1 MWRAIKRAYLIT
13 GDYEMKLLTYLFTF
27 WVVSFTAPF
36 ATSAQTVDIP
46 DQNLRTAIEEVLGK
60 NRNEKITQED
70 METLVVFTAENKEIE
85 NLEGFQHAI
94 NLQEINLQDNFIS
107 DLAQLREMRQLRE
120 IRLSNNLIESLET
133 LENKLTVEILAVN
146 SNFISD
152 ITVLE
157 SLINLSNLDISD
169 NDDIDDLKPL
179 SNLDSLINLSLN
191 NMPTADLSP
200 LTGLSSLRG
209 FFASNTT
216 LSNLDALAKGAPKLE
231 FLVCNNCDISDISF
245 LNTLTNMQNLHL
257 VNNNIEN
264 IKVLANLE
272 RLDRLFLHDNE
283 ISDITPLAQLSNLI
297 TVDLRNNNIEDF
309 SPLTSAV
316 SRGAN
321 IQDDGNPGFIADAP
335 KIRGPWLWTIVPTAD
350 NISGKQAANSGIDYL
365 AAATEGEI
373 TETIIATQ
381 GAVKGTP
388 VGQQKWKIGRLSQT
402 GGNNINELA
411 NDIALGIDDINHHVA
426 YGSIILSTEREFSTA
441 MFIGGDDAVKVW
453 LNGKLIYN
461 EADTPD
467 NQNIHTVDSIADNY
481 QDRFGITLKKGDN
494 FLLVAVYESEG
505 WWSGFFGFDSTA
517 IFDVRIPN
525 YNPPVPNKE
534 DLNGDGIVS
543 ILDMVEL
550 AFYFEAK
557 IKDATSIYDL
567 NGDNSID
574 INDLMIIVDKIN
586 SQVVSVESATLSPAI
601 VQGWIELAWIEYDGS
616 PEFQKGITYLKNLL
630 SFLTTPNHTVMK
642 TALLANYP
650 NPFNPETWIP
660 YQLAS
665 QANVTI
671 TIHSAS
677 GALLQTLELGRR
689 VSGEYITPDRAAHW
703 DGKNA
708 QGESVAS
715 GVYFYTLTANDFT
728 ATRKMLIIK

>member
-1 MWRAIKRAYLIT
+1 
-13 GDYEMKLLTYLFTF
+13 MKLLTLLLTF
-27 WVVSFTAPF
+27 CVVFFAAPF
-36 ATSAQTVDIP
+36 ATSAQTIDIP
-46 DQNLRTAIEEVLGK
+46 DQNLRAAIEEVFGK

-70 METLVVFTAENKEIE
+70 METLVVFIAENKEIE
-85 NLEGFQHAI
+85 NLEGIQYAI
-94 NLQEINLQDNFIS
+94 NLQEINLEDNFIS
-107 DLAQLREMRQLRE
+107 DLAQLREMRQLRV
-120 IRLSNNLIESLET
+120 ISLSNNLIESLEP

-157 SLINLSNLDISD
+157 SLINLINLDISD

-179 SNLDSLINLSLN
+179 SNLDRLINLSLN

-216 LSNLDALAKGAPKLE
+216 LSNLDALSKGSPKLE
-231 FLVCNNCDISDISF
+231 VLVCNNCDISDISF

-264 IKVLANLE
+264 IKALANLE
-272 RLDRLFLHDNE
+272 RLERLTLHDNE

-316 SRGAN
+316 SRGVN
-321 IQDDGNPGFIADAP
+321 IQDNGNPGFIPDAP

-350 NISGKQAANSGIDYL
+350 DISGKQAANSGIDYL

-373 TETIIATQ
+373 TETIISTQ
-381 GAVKGTP
+381 GAVEGTP
-388 VGQQKWKIGRLSQT
+388 VGQLKWKIGRISQT

-453 LNGKLIYN
+453 LNGELIYN
-461 EADTPD
+461 DADTAD
-467 NQNIHTVDSIADNY
+467 NQNIETTDSIVDNY

-494 FLLVAVYESEG
+494 FLLVAVYENEG

-543 ILDMVEL
+543 ILDMIEL
-550 AFYFEAK
+550 ASYFDAE
-557 IKDATSIYDL
+557 IKDATTIYDL

-574 INDLMIIVDKIN
+574 IIDFMLIVDKIN
-586 SQVVSVESATLSPAI
+586 SQAVNVDSATLSPAI
-601 VQGWIELAWIEYDGS
+601 VQGWIDLAWTEYEDS
-616 PEFQKGITYLKNLL
+616 PVFQKGITYLENLL
-630 SFLTTPNHTVMK
+630 ILLTTPNQTVMK

-665 QANVTI
+665 ASDVTI
-671 TIHSAS
+671 TIHSS
-677 GALLQTLELGRR
+677 TGKLLQTLELGMRD
-689 VSGEYITPDRAAHW
+689 SGEYITPDRAAHW
-703 DGKNA
+703 NGKNSL
-708 QGESVAS
+708 GESVSS
-715 GVYFYTLTANDFT
+715 GVYFYSLTADDFT
-728 ATRKMLIIK
+728 ATRKMLILK